1 MRQLHL
7 AGFLLASQV
16 VHSHALW
23 RHPRTEL
30 GFLQSE
36 FYQNIA
42 RVLERGKFD
51 LVFFADSLS
60 IPDRFGGDFGE
71 AVKYGVQGVSRLDPL
86 LVATAM
92 VTITRYIGIAVTRST
107 TYYHPYDLARA
118 FATLDHLSNGRV
130 GWNVVT
136 SHRNSEAQN
145 FGYQEHLEHDAR
157 YDRANEFLEVALKLW
172 NSWEEGALVLD
183 QENGIFADPEKVHY
197 VNYEGQYLQSRG
209 PLTVPRS
216 PQGRPVIIQAGSSEK
231 GKEFAAKW
239 AEAIFEIKHTPEQ
252 MRSFYRDVKS
262 RMAKHGRDPEDCKI
276 LPAVMPFVGET
287 EAIAREK
294 QAFHNNLVHPKVGIQ
309 ILSAHMDYDF
319 SQHNLDQPLQEIE
332 VRGSKGLFE
341 LAKQL
346 TDEENLTLRDIAN
359 LYGRSILIPQVVGT
373 PKQIADELET
383 LFQTDAADGFV
394 ISPAYLPGAFE
405 EFVDLVVP
413 ELQKRGL
420 FRKEY
425 TGQTLRDHLGL
436 KPVDTLTAN
445 VPIDDTSDSSHS
457 VEKIAE
463 AIA

>member
-1 MRQLHL
+1 MHL

-23 RHPRTEL
+23 RHPRTDL
-30 GFLQSE
+30 GFLQTE

-60 IPDRFGGDFGE
+60 VPDRFGGDFAE

-86 LVATAM
+86 LVGTAM
-92 VTITRYIGIAVTRST
+92 AVVTQHLGIAVTRST

-118 FATLDHLSNGRV
+118 FATLDHLSNGRA

-136 SHRNSEAQN
+136 SNRDSEAQN
-145 FGYQEHLEHDAR
+145 FGYNEHLEHDAR
-157 YDRANEFLEVALKLW
+157 YDRADEFLDVALKLW
-172 NSWEEGALVLD
+172 NSWEEDALVLD
-183 QENGIFADPEKVHY
+183 KENGIFADPDKVHY
-197 VNYEGQYLQSRG
+197 VNHSGEYLRSRG
-209 PLTVPRS
+209 PLTTPRS

-239 AEAIFEIKHTPEQ
+239 AEAIFEIKYTPEQ

-262 RMAKHGRDPEDCKI
+262 RMSKYGRDPEDCKI

-287 EAIAREK
+287 EAIALEK
-294 QAFHNNLVHPKVGIQ
+294 QAFHNDLVHPKVGIQ
-309 ILSAHMDYDF
+309 ILSSHMDYDF
-319 SQHNLDQPLQEIE
+319 SSHDLDQPLQEIE

-341 LAKQL
+341 LAKQI
-346 TDEENLTLRDIAN
+346 TDEKNLTLRDIAN

-373 PKQIADELET
+373 PKQVADHLEN

-405 EFVDLVVP
+405 EFVDLVIP

-420 FRKEY
+420 FRTEY
-425 TGQTLRDHLGL
+425 TGQTLRDNLGL
-436 KPVDTLTAN
+436 KPAN
-445 VPIDDTSDSSHS
+445 EAYSTQQAEPHRLPEPLI
-457 VEKIAE
+457 E
-463 AIA
+463 AIV